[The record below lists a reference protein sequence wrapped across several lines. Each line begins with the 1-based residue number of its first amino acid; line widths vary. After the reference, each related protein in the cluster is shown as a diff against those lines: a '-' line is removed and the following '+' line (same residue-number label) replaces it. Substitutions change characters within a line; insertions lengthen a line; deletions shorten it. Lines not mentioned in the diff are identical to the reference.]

1 MKKEKKKIILL
12 MGYYGFDNLGDE
24 AVLQAIV
31 QKLQKAA
38 PEYEI
43 RALSNKPSA
52 TQAAFGIRCYDRWKP
67 VQLLKALLQ
76 CEVFVAGGG
85 SLLQDAT
92 GTRGIK
98 YYLLLMRAAKLLG
111 KKLFYYAQGIGPIND
126 KKNRRLTAKVLERC
140 DYITVRDN
148 DAAEFIKE
156 LGVKKEVFVT
166 CDPVL
171 SLRSREYAPMLPMGL
186 KMGFALRECKDFSAE
201 AMARVADHFA
211 EKGWTI
217 VFLPFCA
224 PNDVAVSKLVLSQM
238 KSKGYIVEDISL
250 PADMMA
256 AISAC
261 NFIVGVRLHSLI
273 MAAAQG
279 VPFAALSYDP
289 KIDGFCHEI
298 GLEPAASASEQDA
311 EKLIPAIEKQ
321 LGQKGEIK
329 DALLAKQEEWKALS
343 AANAMLLKECAD
355 GNASASLQ
363 QFAAAK

>member
-31 QKLQKAA
+31 QKLQRTA

-85 SLLQDAT
+85 SLLQDVT

-98 YYLLLMRAAKLLG
+98 YYLLLMRAARFFG
-111 KKLFYYAQGIGPIND
+111 KKLFFYAQGIGPIND
-126 KKNRRLTAKVLERC
+126 KKNRRMTAKVLESC
-140 DYITVRDN
+140 SYITVRDN
-148 DAAEFIKE
+148 DAAEYIKS
-156 LGVKKEVFVT
+156 LGVKKQVFVT

-171 SLRSREYAPMLPMGL
+171 SLRCREYAPMLPMGL

-217 VFLPFCA
+217 VFLPFCS
-224 PNDVAVSKLVLSQM
+224 PNDTAVSKLVLSQM
-238 KSKGYIVEDISL
+238 NSKGYIVEDITL

-289 KIDGFCHEI
+289 KIDGFCHEL
-298 GLEPAASASEQDA
+298 GLEPASPAGMQDA
-311 EKLIPAIEKQ
+311 EMLTAAIEKQ
-321 LGQKGEIK
+321 LGQKGHIK
-329 DALLAKQEEWKALS
+329 DAILAGQEEWNALS
-343 AANAMLLKECAD
+343 VANALLLKECAD
-355 GNASASLQ
+355 GNENASLQ
-363 QFAAAK
+363 QFLAAR